1 MSSSILSSS
10 FLQSFLESY
19 PAAVAVFKPDGTM
32 IFVNQRGCDF
42 TNKSKTE
49 LIGKRVQD
57 FVADRGMAESII
69 SRIISKGYVETELSV
84 SQSNGDVVGI
94 RLTGV
99 LVKNGSGKPVGVVGM
114 ARGTTSALGKSTEIA
129 LAVQRILN
137 QLPEAKMLTVE
148 EVANELRVSEETVR
162 RWVRKGQLPCI
173 KLPRGIRIP
182 SEVIKDLIRLNLR

>member
-1 MSSSILSSS
+1 MSSSMLSGE
-10 FLQSFLESY
+10 FLLGFLESY
-19 PAAVAVFKPDGTM
+19 PAAASVFELDGTM
-32 IFVNQRGCDF
+32 VFVNQRGCDF
-42 TNKSKTE
+42 TNKSKEE

-57 FVADRGMAESII
+57 FVADRAMAESII
-69 SRIISKGYVETELSV
+69 SRIVSKGYIETEMSV
-84 SQSNGDVVGI
+84 TQSNGDVVGI

-99 LVKNGSGKPVGVVGM
+99 LVKDSKGKPVGVVGM
-114 ARGTTSALGKSTEIA
+114 ARGTTTALGKSREIA

-148 EVANELRVSEETVR
+148 EVANELRVSKETVR
-162 RWVRKGQLPCI
+162 RWVRNGQLPCI

>member
-1 MSSSILSSS
+1 ML
-10 FLQSFLESY
+10 SFLENY
-19 PAAVAVFKPDGTM
+19 PAAVAVFEPDGTM
-32 IFVNQRGCDF
+32 VFVNQRGCDF
-42 TNKSKTE
+42 TNKSKEE

-57 FVADRGMAESII
+57 FVADRAMAESII
-69 SRIISKGYVETELSV
+69 SRIISKGYVETEMSV
-84 SQSNGDVVGI
+84 AQSNGNVMGI

-99 LVKNGSGKPVGVVGM
+99 LVKDGKGKPVGVVGM
-114 ARGTTSALGKSTEIA
+114 ARGTTTALGKSREIA

-148 EVANELRVSEETVR
+148 EVANELRVSKETVR
-162 RWVRKGQLPCI
+162 RWVRNGQLPCI